1 MSRTV
6 STRLQNEIYEKL
18 VSRCSEKAITVNE
31 FLKECIH
38 MALNS
43 ELNPKLDKIQK
54 PVKHE
59 LSEKD
64 LAKILGISN
73 N

>member
-1 MSRTV
+1 MTNNLIKVPLSNID
-6 STRLQNEIYEKL
+6 LNNL
-18 VSRCSEKAITVNE
+18 
-31 FLKECIH
+31 LKDI
-38 MALNS
+38 N
-43 ELNPKLDKIQK
+43 Q
-54 PVKHE
+54 E